1 MNNIKIANAIA
12 TYGNINLEYLA
23 VYHESIGYYIL
34 IKDANN
40 DWKNVYWGFDENDA
54 IPVYEGLTE
63 NPSKF
68 KYILNNLDDEGE
80 VKETDKA
87 LITNMVNVVGYNV
100 YTVLRT
106 YDNNLDVS
114 DNYEFELGYLL
125 LNKIT
130 GSINISQITFEGLS
144 ETYQK
149 EIADIIKV
157 IKNNELDKIRRELS
171 SLLKYGKS
179 PVRAKK
185 MLAQY
190 LGEKHGIILR
200 KDSGD
205 IFKLDATGYSQITID
220 DIIKLLG
227 DDLGRNIVSD
237 KEINEALGSI
247 YTRLEPQYNIV
258 KFPNCV
264 FDMGKMEIIEPEKT
278 DIYIN

>member
-63 NPSKF
+63 SPSKF

-87 LITNMVNVVGYNV
+87 LITNMVNGVGYNV
-100 YTVLRT
+100 YTVLKS
-106 YDNNLDVS
+106 YDANLDVS

-130 GSINISQITFEGLS
+130 GSINISPITFEGLN

-149 EIADIIKV
+149 EIVDIIKV
-157 IKNNELDKIRRELS
+157 IKNNELDKIKSELS

-190 LGEKHGIILR
+190 LEEKQLMILL
-200 KDSGD
+200 SYLAM
-205 IFKLDATGYSQITID
+205 I
-220 DIIKLLG
+220 
-227 DDLGRNIVSD
+227 
-237 KEINEALGSI
+237 
-247 YTRLEPQYNIV
+247 
-258 KFPNCV
+258 
-264 FDMGKMEIIEPEKT
+264 
-278 DIYIN
+278 